1 MTQLLLESIAVA
13 LNKTFGDDF
22 AVYQENVEQGL
33 REPCFFVQCL
43 ETSRTLFRGNRYFC
57 THAIS
62 VQYFPA
68 SREKP
73 KAECEI
79 VAQQLFDALERLP
92 LRDGRATLRGKET
105 RCQIIDGVLNFFV
118 EYNYFEKK
126 KVEIDKMQTLTISV
140 GGERNGTR
148 ENNRT

>member
-1 MTQLLLESIAVA
+1 MTQLLLESIAIA

-22 AVYQENVEQGL
+22 TVYQEKVEQGL

-57 THAIS
+57 THTIS

-79 VAQQLFDALERLP
+79 VAQRLFDALERLP
-92 LRDGRATLRGKET
+92 LRDGQATVRGKSMS
-105 RCQIIDGVLNFFV
+105 CQVIDGVLNFFV
-118 EYNYFEKK
+118 EYDCFEKK
-126 KVEIDKMQTLTISV
+126 KVKTETMRTLSTSI
-140 GGERNGTR
+140 GGKPDGTR
-148 ENNRT
+148 KNNRT